1 MCMATQRKT
10 ILVIHPSAHDPA
22 DIRRLLGAM
31 GHIAVTAAGR
41 RAALKALGTVRFDVI
56 LTSIGAIQPGG
67 ERSFVQ
73 ELRAV
78 APGSAVVGFNEQAP
92 DAANEAWMCECD
104 ATIRAPLS
112 SSKVQWALDFELR
125 YFGS

>member
-1 MCMATQRKT
+1 MAIQRKT
-10 ILVIHPSAHDPA
+10 ILVIHPAPRDQA
-22 DIRRLLGAM
+22 DIRRLLATM

-56 LTSIGAIQPGG
+56 LTSVGAAPPGS

-78 APGSAVVGFNEQAP
+78 APGSAVVGIRTP
-92 DAANEAWMCECD
+92 GPGAANEAWMGECD
-104 ATIRAPLS
+104 ATVQAPLS
-112 SSKVQWALDFELR
+112 SSRVQWALDFELR